1 MSTVIEELVVE
12 LNARTERLEQ
22 GLAKAR
28 AEIGK
33 TVPATTAAGAAGSK
47 MGRQFADAA
56 EKMGQLGSKAGAT
69 TSQLLE
75 QGSTLS
81 SMLSAGGGVAGGAA
95 IVTLAVLGIGA
106 AATKMADEVDASL
119 RRVEARVPQVAGR
132 MDELREIIRDMSL
145 AGPHSQAELA
155 AAAAEI
161 GRQGAGSLEDV
172 QSRLAAVAKLAD
184 ATGENLT
191 DIIAGLDQAT
201 DLFGLSANDAE
212 GFVAKLFATAQNR
225 APIAEIFNALQAA
238 APAVR
243 DFGIDADTTMRAIG
257 ALLDEGKNA
266 KQAGARLKEYAVL
279 GKEGAAEIRKLADAY
294 VDAGDASAKLDAAQ
308 AKMNAGNENAAR
320 IIRNNLSAALIDL
333 GNRILPGVTA
343 ELRGLVGLLDLITGT
358 VSRIKG
364 SAGIGTLI
372 AGFSES
378 GSGVSAQDVRQ
389 QMAHLDELARK
400 KSLDL
405 GGLSV
410 AHLDRMLQN
419 ITAVATAT
427 KTSEAYFA
435 SLKRAIGAAREEAEK
450 LEATQKKG
458 KPTGGAGAAAGTGA
472 GTAGRG
478 VRTPEEIRADQEA
491 AERQRKQWEETLDRA
506 SKLAIKAGED
516 FERSVTEA
524 GEQFWKEYGARLS
537 AAMDNVIDTT
547 DKTFNRLRQ
556 LASQGLVVLPDDFA
570 EQEAKAMAA
579 AKVILAAQIAL
590 EDLAQAQARGQGPTA
605 ANLAALS
612 ASAKELETQRARA
625 KAGTEEWK
633 SLGAEL
639 KKVQE
644 AITRILDG
652 VGDAS
657 KGISTTVSKT
667 TDELILQAHVLQQAV
682 DGALQLAQAF
692 GVVDA
697 NAASTLRSVT
707 QIASNIPALS
717 QAWAKRSGTGQGE
730 GLGALVGAALPV
742 AGAAASIV
750 SGFLSAAKAARE
762 HARALAESRRK
773 LTESLEDRVNR
784 SGLNDQQQR
793 EQNAA
798 RQRRDELNAILDLLV
813 QAPSIR
819 IGTRDEF
826 LAKDE
831 GGQRKVLTDAL
842 AREKAKFPAGFES
855 SLMRALEDAIK
866 QFDLVAEAAR
876 KAKEDLE
883 AELAAKRKDIDQSLA
898 ERRLKLADRNDEADA
913 IAFARAQE
921 QELAEAR
928 AGGVYTAEQL
938 AELQAILNDELA
950 KYIADQKKR
959 LDEEAA
965 AKARQVQVDRE
976 DLQTRINA
984 ADGETPAE
992 RERRRGIERER
1003 ELLDWMAKGADEATL
1018 ALVRLA
1024 QSADDAAAAARAAME
1039 AEREVQDLD
1048 VELLQLQGKTSEAE
1062 ARAFELE
1069 LQRRWDDAVAAGKS
1083 PEVLA
1088 KLAEVIAAKRE
1099 ERAAQQAGGAAAG
1112 QSAPETSVDAAR
1124 GGATSAQGSGVQTAT
1139 LVQVDR
1145 LLGLTGTVV
1154 ALLQSGNAE
1163 RIKQTLL
1170 MTRGSGWSIQP
1181 PAIPPEYRPAAGPSM
1196 AGATVI
1202 QLGGIRV
1209 NVIAPDG
1216 ADADT
1221 FGRTIADR
1229 VLLEVGRGMDRL
1241 TLHAIDVGLA
1251 NNGILAGVGRGEV
1264 SR

>member
-47 MGRQFADAA
+47 MGQQFADAA

-81 SMLSAGGGVAGGAA
+81 SMFGAGSGVVGGLSIA
-95 IVTLAVLGIGA
+95 TLAILGIGA
-106 AATKMADEVDASL
+106 AATKMAEEVDASL
-119 RRVEARVPQVAGR
+119 RKVEARVPQVAGR
-132 MDELREIIRDMSL
+132 MGELCEIIRDMSL

-155 AAAAEI
+155 TAAAEI
-161 GRQGAGSLEDV
+161 GRQGAGSLEEV
-172 QSRLAAVAKLAD
+172 QSRLAAVTKLAD

-201 DLFGLSANDAE
+201 DLFGLSADEAE

-225 APIAEIFNALQAA
+225 MPIKDLFDTLQAA

-243 DFGIDADTTMRAIG
+243 DFGIDADIATRAIAAMIDG
-257 ALLDEGKNA
+257 GLNA
-266 KQAGARLKEYAVL
+266 RQASARMKEYASL

-294 VDAGDASAKLDAAQ
+294 VVAGDASAKLDAAQ
-308 AKMNAGNENAAR
+308 AKMNAGSENTAR

-333 GNRILPGVTA
+333 GNKILPGVTA
-343 ELRGLVGLLDLITGT
+343 ELRGLVGLLDLISGT

-378 GSGVSAQDVRQ
+378 GTGVSAQEVRQ

-450 LEATQKKG
+450 LEETQG
-458 KPTGGAGAAAGTGA
+458 RSKPTAGAGAGAGTG
-472 GTAGRG
+472 GRG
-478 VRTPEEIRADQEA
+478 VRTPEQIRADKAA
-491 AERQRKQWEETLDRA
+491 AEKEQQRWEETLEKGARA
-506 SKLAIKAGED
+506 AIKAGED

-537 AAMDNVIDTT
+537 AAMDNVVDTT
-547 DKTFNRLRQ
+547 DKTFKRLRL
-556 LASQGLVVLPDDFA
+556 LASQGLLVLPDDFA

-612 ASAKELETQRARA
+612 ASAKELEAQRARA

-633 SLGAEL
+633 NLGAEL

-657 KGISTTVSKT
+657 KGIGTSVSKT

-707 QIASNIPALS
+707 QIASNIPALA

-750 SGFLSAAKAARE
+750 SGFLSSAKAARE

-773 LTESLEDRVNR
+773 LTESLQDRLNR

-793 EQNAA
+793 EQDAA
-798 RQRRDELNAILDLLV
+798 KQRRDELNAILDLLV
-813 QAPSIR
+813 QAPGIR

-950 KYIADQKKR
+950 KYIADQKRR

-992 RERRRGIERER
+992 RERRRGIEKER

-1039 AEREVQDLD
+1039 AQREVQDLD

-1069 LQRRWDDAVAAGKS
+1069 LQRRWEDAVAAGKS